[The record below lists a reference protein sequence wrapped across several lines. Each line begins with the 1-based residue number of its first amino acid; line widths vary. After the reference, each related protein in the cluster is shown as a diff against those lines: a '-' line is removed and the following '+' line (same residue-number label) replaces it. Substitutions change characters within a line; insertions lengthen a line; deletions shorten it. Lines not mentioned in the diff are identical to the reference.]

1 MDIFVIALLVLLGIV
16 LLAVEIALIPGI
28 GITGVMGVLS
38 LVAAVFYAFFVIN
51 SLAGWI
57 TLLIVLLA
65 SVSLFLWAVY
75 GDSIDKVALKK
86 NIDSTV
92 KDNETNTL
100 KVGDKGIAT
109 TRLALIGEADFGGVL
124 AEVKSSDGFI
134 EEGTSIVV
142 ERISGGIFYV
152 KKYSE

>member
-1 MDIFVIALLVLLGIV
+1 MDILVIALLVLLGIV

-38 LVAAVFYAFFVIN
+38 LVSAVFYAFFIIN

-100 KVGDKGIAT
+100 KVGDKGVAI

-134 EEGTSIVV
+134 EEGTSIIV

-152 KKYSE
+152 KKF